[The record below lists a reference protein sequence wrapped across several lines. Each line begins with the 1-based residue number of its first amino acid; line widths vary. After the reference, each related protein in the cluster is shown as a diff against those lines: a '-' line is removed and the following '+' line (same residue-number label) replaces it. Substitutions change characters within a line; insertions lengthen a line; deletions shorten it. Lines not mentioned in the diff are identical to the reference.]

1 MGDEI
6 ATANV
11 NRSYSLAATSIAI
24 FTFML
29 IFLYPKFASGQ
40 INALLFQAT
49 LLVMAGATLM
59 LFLHL
64 CALYYAIA
72 RWLFLRDAGRKLSHL
87 DRQLG
92 TPEGVHEELRTH
104 LGSWQR

>member
-1 MGDEI
+1 MI
-6 ATANV
+6 ANTAFAAALTTFLIV
-11 NRSYSLAATSIAI
+11 GWLAGELS
-24 FTFML
+24 
-29 IFLYPKFASGQ
+29 FLTPYKA
-40 INALLFQAT
+40 ALFRQHGV
-49 LLVMAGATLM
+49 VMAGATLM

-92 TPEGVHEELRTH
+92 TPDGIHQELRAH
-104 LGSWQR
+104 LGSWRR